1 MTKRTRKS
9 KKSLLTRAF
18 PYLLAALAVLG
29 LVFYGSLDKSP
40 EMENNMNMESIA
52 ADNFSVSADQISQFY
67 MVSELAS
74 TLSLPTADAVNINYN
89 SLTVMR
95 DTGQTTVEK
104 IEKPDIVDV
113 SDVVCD
119 EVYTVKAGESLDS
132 IAARCGVTT
141 TQLRW
146 SNGLKN
152 DNIAEG
158 YQLKIPSVPGIVYIV
173 KNNETA
179 GSIAGKYGS
188 DAETIVAHNCPTTD
202 DCLKEGMTITIP
214 SGELPETERP
224 EYVAPTRRTT
234 TTTTT
239 TYSSTRTYS
248 TSVNQMPWGWCTW
261 YAWQWR
267 YDNMGDSYTLPG
279 GLGNASTWA
288 SSLRGSYNVDKSPAY
303 GDVFVSYAGYYGHV
317 GIVTGVNADGSI
329 TITDMNGQAG
339 WGQIGTR
346 TVDSGEW
353 GSWQF
358 IHGKK

>member
-1 MTKRTRKS
+1 MTKNN
-9 KKSLLTRAF
+9 KKKVGKKFFKRAF
-18 PYLLAALAVLG
+18 PYITAAVLILG

-40 EMENNMNMESIA
+40 DLENSMNMESIA
-52 ADNFSVSADQISQFY
+52 ADNFNVSADQISQFY

-74 TLSLPTADAVNINYN
+74 SLSLPTAEAVNVNYN
-89 SLTVMR
+89 SLSVMR
-95 DTGQTTVEK
+95 DTGQTSVEK
-104 IEKPDIVDV
+104 LEKPDIVDV

-119 EVYTVKAGESLDS
+119 EVYTVKAGETLES
-132 IAARCGVTT
+132 IANHCGVTT

-173 KNNETA
+173 KKNETA
-179 GSIAGKYGS
+179 ASIASKYNS
-188 DAETIVAHNCPTTD
+188 DAENIVAHNCPATTD
-202 DCLKEGMTITIP
+202 CLQEGMTITIP

-224 EYVAPTRRTT
+224 EYTAPASSRSSSSN
-234 TTTTT
+234 
-239 TYSSTRTYS
+239 YSSTRTYW
-248 TSVNQMPWGWCTW
+248 TSSNQMPWGWCTW

-267 YDNMGDSYTLPG
+267 HDNMGDSYTLPG

-288 SSLRGSYNVDKSPAY
+288 NSLRSSYNVDKSPAY

-317 GIVTGVNADGSI
+317 GIVNSVNADGSI

-339 WGQIGTR
+339 WGRVGTR
-346 TVDSGEW
+346 TVDRSEW
-353 GSWQF
+353 ASWQF
-358 IHGKK
+358 VHGKK

>member
-1 MTKRTRKS
+1 MTKRT
-9 KKSLLTRAF
+9 KKSGNSPVKRAL
-18 PYLLAALAVLG
+18 PYIISALAVLG

-40 EMENNMNMESIA
+40 ELENNMNMESIA
-52 ADNFSVSADQISQFY
+52 ADNFSVSADQISQFF

-74 TLSLPTADAVNINYN
+74 SLSLPTADAVNVNYN
-89 SLTVMR
+89 SLSVMR

-104 IEKPDIVDV
+104 LEKPDIVDI

-119 EVYTVKAGESLDS
+119 ETYTVKAGETLDY

-152 DNIAEG
+152 DTIAEG

-173 KNNETA
+173 KRDENA
-179 GSIAGKYGS
+179 GSIAGKYNS
-188 DAETIVAHNCPTTD
+188 DAETIIAHNCPTND
-202 DCLKEGMTITIP
+202 DCIKEGMTITIP

-224 EYVAPTRRTT
+224 EYVAPSR
-234 TTTTT
+234 
-239 TYSSTRTYS
+239 SSSSGSSYTATRTYS

-261 YAWQWR
+261 FAWQWR

-288 SSLRGSYNVDKSPAY
+288 NSLRAGYGVDKSPAY

-346 TVDSGEW
+346 TVDRGEW
-353 GSWQF
+353 ASWQF